1 MSYYRLNYQVPNQL
15 VRTTQL
21 VMLDQR
27 RARLVRLSSAKLN
40 QQQIAEL
47 QNQTEYL
54 LMYTYAIMDASR
66 SVTLKV
72 TLLAL

>member
-47 QNQTEYL
+47 QNQTEYPVDVYL
-54 LMYTYAIMDASR
+54 RYNGR
-66 SVTLKV
+66 F
-72 TLLAL
+72 

>member
-1 MSYYRLNYQVPNQL
+1 MSYYKLNYQVPNQL

-47 QNQTEYL
+47 QNQTEYPVDVYL
-54 LMYTYAIMDASR
+54 RYNGR
-66 SVTLKV
+66 F
-72 TLLAL
+72 